1 MLCFPT
7 FRRAFTTVYKSKLF
21 FFGAQHKHQTLKL
34 HPCATVLPQKEG
46 RNHPNFR
53 SFVLLLF
60 FAQNMCVCVP
70 THTVQQGAS
79 QKAFLC
85 SCHSNTIFQVTTWR
99 SEPGTPPRETASEKL
114 PIFHLA
120 LANPLKLYNSLWTF
134 FFFEEVKG
142 GARGERWRR
151 RRRKEHSC

>member
-21 FFGAQHKHQTLKL
+21 FFGAQHNTKHSSYTPVPLFCLKRRKKPPKLPFVRSITLF
-34 HPCATVLPQKEG
+34 CAEHV
-46 RNHPNFR
+46 
-53 SFVLLLF
+53 
-60 FAQNMCVCVP
+60 CVCVP

-134 FFFEEVKG
+134 FFS
-142 GARGERWRR
+142 RR
-151 RRRKEHSC
+151 